1 MAEAEPQDP
10 QLSRPQRKCRAHPN
24 LCRAD
29 RVPVAA
35 HPASDRRPLVQ
46 GQHRAAA
53 HSPQTRL
60 VQPAQPRSA
69 RNPATQTARL
79 ATIRPAGLPG
89 IRMSHAES
97 RTPMGLRRDPWHRST
112 TGSGQARSSKPHL
125 ESETCST
132 VDPGL
137 RRDDVASIY
146 ARYTPIWAPG
156 TANTNWITAS
166 KAGT

>member
-69 RNPATQTARL
+69 RNPATQTTRL
-79 ATIRPAGLPG
+79 ATVQPASLPRV
-89 IRMSHAES
+89 RMSYAKS
-97 RTPMGLRRDPWHRST
+97 RTPMRFRGNEGWLVDVHGNFR
-112 TGSGQARSSKPHL
+112 ARLWTCESSLTRHMKID
-125 ESETCST
+125 ER
-132 VDPGL
+132 G
-137 RRDDVASIY
+137 
-146 ARYTPIWAPG
+146 
-156 TANTNWITAS
+156 
-166 KAGT
+166 

>member
-79 ATIRPAGLPG
+79 ATVRPAGLPG

-97 RTPMGLRRDPWHRST
+97 RTPMGEGRDPPCCKSLIRDAVST
-112 TGSGQARSSKPHL
+112 ILPALNRLCCGTM
-125 ESETCST
+125 
-132 VDPGL
+132 DPGL
-137 RRDDVASIY
+137 RRDDDHVSACAQFDYSLF
-146 ARYTPIWAPG
+146 P
-156 TANTNWITAS
+156 
-166 KAGT
+166 AGTTAMSMRPLD

>member
-79 ATIRPAGLPG
+79 ATVRPAGLPG

-97 RTPMGLRRDPWHRST
+97 RTPMDKGRDPVR
-112 TGSGQARSSKPHL
+112 Q
-125 ESETCST
+125 
-132 VDPGL
+132 
-137 RRDDVASIY
+137 
-146 ARYTPIWAPG
+146 WAPTFAVLPRWESGHWSG
-156 TANTNWITAS
+156 TQDAVARETVREDPPLEVVARFCRISPARATY
-166 KAGT
+166 G